1 MSIRTRISISESF
14 RSFPIDSQY
23 QVPSFLKLGASLIYE
38 LLVLIVLAFFSVSIF
53 YELLGDATA
62 GYKRE
67 LLQLFIWL
75 LIGAYFVRSWVVR
88 GQTLAMRSWKLK
100 LVDEE
105 AHNIS
110 LKKAVLRY
118 ILSSLNL
125 AFFGLGFLY
134 CFFDGQRRF
143 LHDKLLKLNVV
154 DVSPKK

>member
-1 MSIRTRISISESF
+1 VIENQQKI
-14 RSFPIDSQY
+14 
-23 QVPSFLKLGASLIYE
+23 PSLFKLGASLLYE
-38 LLVLIVLAFFSVSIF
+38 FLALIALAFFSVSIF
-53 YELLGDATA
+53 YVLLGDATA
-62 GYKRE
+62 GYKRV

-75 LIGAYFVRSWVVR
+75 LIGAYFVRSWMVR

-110 LKKAVLRY
+110 LKKAALRY
-118 ILSSLNL
+118 LLSSLNL

-143 LHDKLLKLNVV
+143 LHDKLLNINIV